1 MQQKT
6 QPKDRIA
13 VLTVFY
19 RKLSAVIGMASFMLG
34 MLAVPTFAGTC
45 LEQVRQLAHEHNL
58 SIDPPNYRPGDPMRE
73 VKPRDPGKNGDIIE
87 PKEPRDPAVIA
98 PPDGDRYRMPTLPE
112 VGKPKADRA
121 ENESKTL
128 SPSEVSILETLLIA
142 ARNDAQRGEEKKC
155 FEKLEKA
162 QKRAN
167 GEN

>member
-1 MQQKT
+1 M
-6 QPKDRIA
+6 A
-13 VLTVFY
+13 V
-19 RKLSAVIGMASFMLG
+19 SAVFSRKVTTVIGIAGFMLG
-34 MLAVPTFAGTC
+34 VSTAPTFAGTC
-45 LEQVRQLAHEHNL
+45 LEQVRQLAHEHSL
-58 SIDPPNYRPGDPMRE
+58 SIDPPNYRPGDSMRD
-73 VKPRDPGKNGDIIE
+73 VKPRNSGRNGDIIE

-98 PPDGDRYRMPTLPE
+98 PRDGDRYRMPTLPE

-121 ENESKTL
+121 ENESKML